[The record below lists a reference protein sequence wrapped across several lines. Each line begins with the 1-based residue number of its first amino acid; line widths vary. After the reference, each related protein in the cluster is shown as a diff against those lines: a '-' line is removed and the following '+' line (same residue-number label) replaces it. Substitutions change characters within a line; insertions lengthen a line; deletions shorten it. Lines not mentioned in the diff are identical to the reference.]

1 MPMRLAALITII
13 CCPLTAHA
21 LSLPTTHDSITIDA
35 NLDDGPWKQAT
46 QIALTIETRPGE
58 NTPAPV
64 DTSAWLIS
72 DDDTLYVAF
81 HAKDPDP
88 AKIRANLSDR
98 DRSWGDDMVGIKLDT
113 WNQGRIAYQFFINP
127 LGVQQDSIEN
137 ELTGDESD
145 AWDGIWHSAGR
156 VTDDGFIVEI
166 ALPLRLFNFDDR
178 LQRQTWGVELVRFW
192 PRDKTYRLSNTQLDR
207 NIACTLCQM
216 SELTGLS
223 EAKTSHQLQITPSL
237 TLRQSE
243 ERGSESAP
251 WESSDDLDFGGDL
264 RWNLTPDTL
273 LNLTVN
279 PDFSQVEADSGQL
292 DVNTT
297 FALFFPEKRPFYLD
311 NADQFETY
319 SNLVH
324 TRNLA
329 EPEYGSKLTGARG
342 DHSFGLLQTR
352 DEKTNFLLPGNL
364 SSDIASLGGPSNNL
378 AMRYRYNH
386 SDSLTLGA
394 IATGRNA
401 NQYHNYT
408 YGLDGRL
415 DFTDQTHLQWLIVGS
430 DSLYPDDLAKQAEGE
445 QAARAH
451 RQELSG
457 AHFLGELKHA
467 TRNWDAYAI
476 YRYTD
481 QAFRADL
488 GFIESVDSAK
498 AILGGGYNWYPS
510 DSFFTKVRLNGDVDE
525 TRSNDGERLEQEAEF
540 RFSAEGEYQSYLALW
555 GVTRERRGRR
565 ERPEDLVLEGNA
577 PMFHEAFG
585 GLNIEFK
592 PRGNLALELHP
603 LYGDDIDFANNQP
616 ATRRQLNTFVKWQ
629 PLPQIV
635 MEVDHLWR
643 QLKVE
648 DGTLFT
654 ANLTDLRLNWQFSV
668 RSFLRLSAIYRD
680 IERDPSLYRY
690 AEVDPKTRAVSTE
703 LLYAYKVNPQTVFY
717 AGYADGRFNDG
728 FDNGLEHLERSV
740 FTKFSYAWLL

>member
-1 MPMRLAALITII
+1 MLKRLAALTTLISCTQF
-13 CCPLTAHA
+13 AHA
-21 LSLPTTHDSITIDA
+21 ITLPTTSGSITIDA
-35 NLDDGPWKQAT
+35 NLDDAPWKQAT
-46 QIALTIETRPGE
+46 QVELTIETRPGE

-64 DTSAWLIS
+64 ATTAWLIA

-81 HAKDPDP
+81 HAKDPNP
-88 AKIRANLSDR
+88 SEIRANLSDR
-98 DRSWGDDMVGIKLDT
+98 DRAWGDDLVGIKLDT
-113 WNQGRIAYQFFINP
+113 WNQGRLAYQFFINP
-127 LGVQQDSIEN
+127 LGVQEDSIEN
-137 ELTGDESD
+137 ELTGQESD

-156 VTDDGFIVEI
+156 LTGDGYIVEI
-166 ALPLRLFNFDDR
+166 ALPLRLFNFDDS
-178 LQRQTWGVELVRFW
+178 LQVQTWGVELVRFW

-207 NIACTLCQM
+207 NVACTLCQM

-223 EAKTSHQLQITPSL
+223 EAKTSRQLQITPSL

-243 ERGSESAP
+243 ERSSESSP
-251 WESSDDLDFGGDL
+251 WVSSDDLDFGGDL

-273 LNLTVN
+273 LNLTLN
-279 PDFSQVEADSGQL
+279 PDFSQVEADAGQL

-329 EPEYGSKLTGARG
+329 EPEYGAKLTGARG

-364 SSDIASLGGPSNNL
+364 SSDIASLGLASDNL
-378 AMRYRYNH
+378 ALRYRYNH
-386 SDSLTLGA
+386 SDSLSLGA
-394 IATGRNA
+394 IATGREA
-401 NQYHNYT
+401 DDYHNYT
-408 YGLDGRL
+408 YGLDGRF
-415 DFTDQTHLQWLIVGS
+415 DFNSQTYVEWLLVGS
-430 DSLYPDDLAKQAEGE
+430 DTQYPEDLADQTDGE
-445 QAARAH
+445 QATRT
-451 RQELSG
+451 RQLEQNG
-457 AHFLGELKHA
+457 THFLGELKHE

-481 QAFRADL
+481 EEFRADL

-498 AILGGGYNWYPS
+498 TILGGGYNWYPS

-525 TRSNDGERLEQEAEF
+525 TKNNDGERLEREAEF
-540 RFSAEGEYQSYLALW
+540 RFGAEGGYQSYLALW

-565 ERPEDLVLEGNA
+565 ERPEDLVLDGNA
-577 PMFHEAFG
+577 PMFDETFG

-592 PRGNLALELHP
+592 PLSNLELEFHP

-616 ATRRQLNTFVKWQ
+616 ATRTQLSSYLKWQ
-629 PLPQIV
+629 PLSHIV
-635 MEVDHLWR
+635 LEVDHLWR
-643 QLKVE
+643 ELKV
-648 DGTLFT
+648 DGGTLFT

-668 RSFLRLSAIYRD
+668 RSFLRLSTIFRD
-680 IERDPSLYRY
+680 IDRDPSLYESH
-690 AEVDPKTRAVSTE
+690 EVDPTTRALSTE

-728 FDNGLEHLERSV
+728 FDNGLEQLERSV
-740 FTKFSYAWLL
+740 FAKFSYAWLL